1 MKLMNYSKITFLIL
15 ILFIVGYT
23 VQAQSLKVPKA
34 DMSSQLMGILD
45 KSADGLSLS
54 SDQKGKLT
62 TDNKSF
68 VDKLIKIQNG
78 SDSDENK
85 KSSFLGL
92 KNSRTKFLTDLL
104 GSSLLQK
111 YSGNLLKSINPLKSK
126 LGLAAL
132 AF

>member
-1 MKLMNYSKITFLIL
+1 MNYSKLTFLIL
-15 ILFIVGYT
+15 FLFIGSYT
-23 VQAQSLKVPKA
+23 VQAQSLKVPKM
-34 DMSSQLMGILD
+34 DMSSQLLGILD
-45 KSADGLSLS
+45 KGGDGLSLS
-54 SDQKGKLT
+54 NDQKGKLN

-68 VDKLIKIQNG
+68 VDKLMKIQNG

-85 KSSFLGL
+85 KTAFLGL

-104 GSSLLQK
+104 GKSLFQK
-111 YSGNLLKSINPLKSK
+111 YSGNILKSINPLKSK

>member
-1 MKLMNYSKITFLIL
+1 MNYSKITLLIFFLL
-15 ILFIVGYT
+15 IGGYT
-23 VQAQSLKVPKA
+23 AQAQSLKLPKA
-34 DMSSQLMGILD
+34 DLSSQLMKIMD

-54 SDQKGKLT
+54 KDQMSKLT
-62 TDNKSF
+62 KDNKGF
-68 VDKLIKIQNG
+68 VEKLMDIQNG
-78 SDSDENK
+78 SGTDDTK
-85 KSSFLGL
+85 KAAFLGL
-92 KNSRTKFLTDLL
+92 KNTRTKFLTDLM

>member
-1 MKLMNYSKITFLIL
+1 MNYSKITLFLVF
-15 ILFIVGYT
+15 LFIGGYV
-23 VQAQSLKVPKA
+23 VQAQSLKLPKA

-54 SDQKGKLT
+54 GDQKTKLT
-62 TDNKSF
+62 KDNKSF
-68 VDKLIKIQNG
+68 VEKLMTIQNG
-78 SDSDENK
+78 SGTDDSK
-85 KSSFLGL
+85 KASFLGL